1 MGRGSQAIPFAD
13 GWQAPKIPRI
23 LAWIV
28 GTYQAMR
35 ETPAPTS
42 QRRVSRKVVIY
53 RFAPSGF
60 LGKMLAF
67 VLAVIALVGAF
78 FLSIM
83 VFWIILTLV
92 LFSLVYG
99 WLISRRIRRQDGTVI
114 DVEGED
120 RHSEPP
126 PKAPG

>member
-1 MGRGSQAIPFAD
+1 
-13 GWQAPKIPRI
+13 
-23 LAWIV
+23 
-28 GTYQAMR
+28 
-35 ETPAPTS
+35 
-42 QRRVSRKVVIY
+42 
-53 RFAPSGF
+53 
-60 LGKMLAF
+60 MLAF

>member
-1 MGRGSQAIPFAD
+1 
-13 GWQAPKIPRI
+13 
-23 LAWIV
+23 
-28 GTYQAMR
+28 MR
-35 ETPAPTS
+35 ETPATTS
-42 QRRVSRKVVIY
+42 RRRVSRKVVIY

-60 LGKMLAF
+60 LGKLLAF

-78 FLSIM
+78 FLSII

-92 LFSLVYG
+92 LFSLIYG

-126 PKAPG
+126 PPLPHDR